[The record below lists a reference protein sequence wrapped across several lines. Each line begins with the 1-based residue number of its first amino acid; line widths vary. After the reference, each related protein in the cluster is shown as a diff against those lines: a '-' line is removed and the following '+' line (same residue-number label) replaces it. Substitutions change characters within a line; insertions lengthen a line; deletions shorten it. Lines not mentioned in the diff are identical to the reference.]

1 MYRKGNEFSPFFPQ
15 FYILENALELYARDM
30 LFLSLSLETPKRMG
44 LQGKWLKIR
53 FYNLDGICRF
63 NWFIQIHVSKPG
75 GISEELG

>member
-1 MYRKGNEFSPFFPQ
+1 MYRKGNEFSSFFPQ

-44 LQGKWLKIR
+44 LQGKWFR
-53 FYNLDGICRF
+53 FYNLDGIWF

>member
-44 LQGKWLKIR
+44 LQGNGLGSIILMGFAGLTGLSK
-53 FYNLDGICRF
+53 YMYQNLVESQK
-63 NWFIQIHVSKPG
+63 N
-75 GISEELG
+75 

>member
-1 MYRKGNEFSPFFPQ
+1 MYGKGNEFSPFFPQ

-44 LQGKWLKIR
+44 LQGKWFR
-53 FYNLDGICRF
+53 FYNLDGIWF

>member
-1 MYRKGNEFSPFFPQ
+1 MYGKGNEFSPFFPQ

-44 LQGKWLKIR
+44 LQGKWFR